1 MKPFLQSAL
10 LAACLAP
17 APALLADDEPAS
29 APPSVAPAPA
39 AASSEVLAEAVIDRV
54 WAGHPVTFAFLT
66 ERGHQFI
73 AYYDAERRITVASRR
88 LDETAWKRFQ
98 PEGVHLPARGRP
110 SNVTGW
116 DSHNYLALAL
126 DKDGYLHLSG
136 NMHNDPLIY
145 FRSTRPLDIESIERV
160 DRMTGRRENNTTY
173 PVFFTNRSG
182 ELFFRYRD
190 GGSGNGADI
199 YNVLE
204 TTSRA
209 WVNLLSAP
217 LLDGQGKR
225 NAYAMNPT
233 LGPDGRF
240 HLVWMWRES
249 PDCATTHRISYARS
263 ADFMHWEK
271 SDGTPLRLPITL
283 DAAEAID
290 PSPVRQG
297 MINMTFNLGFDSEKR
312 PVAVY
317 HRYDSAG
324 KSQVYA
330 ARPAQRGAP
339 WDIVQISDW
348 DFRWQF
354 GGGGS
359 VNADVILGAPVLLP
373 DNSLRVDYATTR
385 SVGEGRW
392 HLDGKTLRPIGAL
405 PPPSPVLPDSLAKPL
420 SGHPGM
426 EVQTL
431 TSRADGR
438 RWVLRWETL
447 PRNRDQPRNSAPPA
461 TELRVYE
468 LPDAATNNAIRIG
481 S

>member
-1 MKPFLQSAL
+1 MRSLLLPAL
-10 LAACLAP
+10 LAACVL
-17 APALLADDEPAS
+17 PALHGDDT
-29 APPSVAPAPA
+29 PPPA
-39 AASSEVLAEAVIDRV
+39 AAPADILSESLDDRV
-54 WAGHPVTFAFLT
+54 WAGHPVTFAFVT
-66 ERGHQFI
+66 ERGHQFL

-88 LDETAWKRFQ
+88 LDETEWKRFQ
-98 PEGVHLPARGRP
+98 PEGVPLANRGGRP

-116 DSHNYLALAL
+116 DSHNFLDLAL
-126 DKDGYLHLSG
+126 DKDGHVHLSG

-145 FRSTRPLDIESIERV
+145 YRSRLPLDIGSLERL

-173 PVFFTNRSG
+173 PVFFKNRSG

-209 WVNLLSAP
+209 WVNLLSSP

-271 SDGTPLRLPITL
+271 SDGTPLPLPITL
-283 DAAEAID
+283 DTAEVID
-290 PSPVRQG
+290 PAPVRQG
-297 MINMTFNLGFDSEKR
+297 MINMTFNLGFDAEKR
-312 PVAVY
+312 PVVVY
-317 HRYDSAG
+317 HRYDAAG

-330 ARPAQRGAP
+330 SRPSRRGAP

-373 DNSLRVDYATTR
+373 DNNLRVDFATTR

-392 HLDGKTLRPIGAL
+392 KIDGKTLRPLEAL
-405 PPPSPVLPDSLAKPL
+405 PPPPPVLPDSLAKPR
-420 SGHPGM
+420 SDFAGM
-426 EVQTL
+426 EVQTA

-447 PRNRDQPRNSAPPA
+447 PRNRDQPRSSAPPA

-468 LPDAATNNAIRIG
+468 LPDAATSNAMRIG